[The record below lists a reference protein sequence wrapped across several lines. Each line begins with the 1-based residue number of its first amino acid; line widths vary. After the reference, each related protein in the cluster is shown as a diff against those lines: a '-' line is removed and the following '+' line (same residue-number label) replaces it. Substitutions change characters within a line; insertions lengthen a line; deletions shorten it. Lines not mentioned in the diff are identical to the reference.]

1 MAEGP
6 EGMPLTEANATLDTS
21 GSDTSRL
28 TLLYQVAEQVNSTLE
43 LTECL
48 DRIIDGAYR
57 MFQAEKVS
65 LMLLD
70 EGSGELRIC
79 AARNVPDEVIARVRV
94 KPGEGLAGKVA
105 ASGEPLV
112 VTDVEDDPRVGR
124 KSKEQYRSGSFAVL
138 PLRHKGRVLG
148 VMNLTNRADGTTF
161 SEEDLALLN
170 ALANQA
176 AVAIQNARLVAQLNR
191 EKEQLKRGAFESNI
205 LYQVSSSIRYGLGYQ
220 HLIQLLFSSL
230 EQLLDYDV
238 LCSLLIRQG
247 DEDFQTQ
254 VRKAV
259 SPREI
264 EAVKRA
270 ILEKLAA
277 RPHSGVVSQRI
288 EALRAEL
295 PDTSGAAANRSL
307 LAVPLEVG
315 GQAVGMICLASCR
328 EGVFSGEDAELLH
341 SIVRKMAET
350 VERLRQTI
358 RGEQEKMQSMV
369 ASMTEGVLMF
379 DAQDQLVV
387 LNPAARRML
396 GLSRREEF
404 TTQSL
409 FKSILWKD
417 AGAFL
422 ASPVEAGGEVKE
434 FEIDTHPDPRTLH
447 VALTPV
453 SKESGGRLGRLAVMR
468 DVTRERELDRMKSDF
483 VAVVSHEL
491 RTPLTSMKS
500 FVSNLLDGVE
510 GELTDGQQQSLL
522 RMMKNLDRLSRLIN
536 DLLDLS
542 KLEAGQMQLRRA
554 PLDVAETVESIVAVF
569 EPGAATKDV
578 TLELKLDG
586 GLPVLWADADRLDQV
601 LTNLLGNALKFT
613 PEGGT
618 ISARAQYRP
627 PEPAQRI
634 APAPGRSPISGE
646 GHVVIAVTDTGPG
659 LPPGDLERVFDK
671 FYQADHSM
679 TRKTGGTGLGLPICK
694 EIAEKHG
701 GTIRAESP
709 PGKGATF
716 VLELPVDGR
725 THDRSQLVGALER
738 EIRRARRYRTPFSV
752 LMLDLDDF
760 TAVNDE
766 FGSPRGDTA
775 LVLFRDMVTEEVKNF
790 LSERIRETDDVG
802 RFGGDE
808 FLILAPETDAAGASQ
823 FAERI
828 RRLVEQ
834 NEFTVDDVCIQ
845 TTVSV
850 GVAPF
855 VEEDVAPIRLIRRA
869 AAALADAKADGKNQV
884 RGPQGPKKEEPDDG
898 IHRVIDLR

>member
-1 MAEGP
+1 M
-6 EGMPLTEANATLDTS
+6 TEANATLDTS

-28 TLLYQVAEQVNSTLE
+28 ALLYQVAEQVNSTRE

-57 MFQAEKVS
+57 IFQAEKVS

-79 AARNVPDEVIARVRV
+79 AARNVPDEVVARARV
-94 KPGEGLAGKVA
+94 KPGEGLAGQVA

-112 VTDVEDDPRVGR
+112 VTDMEDDPRVAR

-161 SEEDLALLN
+161 SDEDLALLS

-247 DEDFQTQ
+247 DEDFRTQ
-254 VRKAV
+254 VRNAV

-277 RPHSGVVSQRI
+277 RPHSAVVSQRI

-295 PDTSGAAANRSL
+295 PDTSGSAANRSL
-307 LAVPLEVG
+307 LAVPLEAG

-328 EGVFSGEDAELLH
+328 ENVFSGEDAELLH
-341 SIVRKMAET
+341 NIVRKMAET

-369 ASMTEGVLMF
+369 ASMTEGVVMF

-387 LNPAARRML
+387 LNPAARGML

-409 FKSILWKD
+409 FKSILWND
-417 AGAFL
+417 VGAFL
-422 ASPVEAGGEVKE
+422 ASPVEEGGEVKE

-453 SKESGGRLGRLAVMR
+453 SNESGGRLGRLAVIR
-468 DVTRERELDRMKSDF
+468 DVTRQRELDRMKSDF

-491 RTPLTSMKS
+491 RTPLTSIKG

-578 TLELKLDG
+578 TLELELDDD

-618 ISARAQYRP
+618 ISVRPQYEP
-627 PEPAQRI
+627 PEPADRI
-634 APAPGRSPISGE
+634 APAPCRSPISGE

-659 LPPGDLERVFDK
+659 LPQGDLERVFDK

-701 GTIRAESP
+701 GTIRAESA
-709 PGKGATF
+709 PGAGATF

-725 THDRSQLVGALER
+725 THDRAQLVSALER

-760 TAVNDE
+760 TAVNDA
-766 FGSPRGDTA
+766 FGYPRGDTA
-775 LVLFRDMVTEEVKNF
+775 LVQFRDMVNEEVKNF

-834 NEFTVDDVCIQ
+834 NEFTVDDVCIR

-855 VEEDVAPIRLIRRA
+855 VEEDAAPIRLIRRA
-869 AAALADAKADGKNQV
+869 AAALADAKAEGKNQV
-884 RGPQGPKKEEPDDG
+884 RGPQGPEKEEPDDG
-898 IHRVIDLR
+898 EKDPDC